1 MARQKMK
8 SQPQRKDASQSRQN
22 VAQPPAGSRS
32 GASYP
37 RQQAAAR
44 SSLSTPSQGS
54 GQGWR
59 ASKRSSKLGKQVRRD
74 AKAERF
80 RDDVDRGVK
89 AAGYGFVEIVRMLLK
104 GLVGLAALVAVLFVV
119 ATGVNAAARWIALQ
133 QAQAQ
138 STPEALAEQAEE
150 NLLIIGAEGT
160 TTVSA
165 EFLAVRLDEEN
176 EQVLGIGI
184 PSGAFMEVPGQ
195 GYERVGDSISAG
207 PEMSLTA
214 ISNYL
219 AVQFAHY
226 VIVDVTVY
234 RDAMTNGSLSDVMAS
249 VQDTNLTAEEQTR
262 VAKFIASVT
271 GENTALVPLPVQPI
285 DLGGETYYEPQ
296 RDQIADLLLQW
307 WGVSVGAEDSAVRVI
322 IYNGVGTAGI
332 AGDAAQQLIEAGMR
346 VVDTRNADRFDYANT
361 LIVVQDGDMAQGSL
375 IAEALGVGEVIDQ
388 PSDQDV
394 ADVIVIIG
402 ADYAPPETTSEKD

>member
-1 MARQKMK
+1 MSTR
-8 SQPQRKDASQSRQN
+8 RE
-22 VAQPPAGSRS
+22 
-32 GASYP
+32 ASYP
-37 RQQAAAR
+37 RQQGASR
-44 SSLSTPSQGS
+44 SSASAPPQGS
-54 GQGWR
+54 RQGWR
-59 ASKRSSKLGKQVRRD
+59 ASKRSSKLGKQVRRN

-89 AAGYGFVEIVRMLLK
+89 AAGFGFVEVLRMLLK
-104 GLVGLAALVAVLFVV
+104 GLVGLAALVAVLFVL
-119 ATGVNAAARWIALQ
+119 ATGVNAAARWTALQ
-133 QAQAQ
+133 QAQSQ

-150 NLLIIGAEGT
+150 NLLIIGVEGT

-176 EQVLGIGI
+176 KQVLGIGI

-195 GYERVGDSISAG
+195 GYERVGDSISGG

-234 RDAMTNGSLSDVMAS
+234 QDAMTNGSLSDVMAA
-249 VQDTNLTAEEQTR
+249 VQDTNLTAEEQTK
-262 VAKFIASVT
+262 VTEFIASVS
-271 GENTALVPLPVQPI
+271 GDNTALVPLPVQPI

-296 RDQIADLLLQW
+296 KDQIADLLLQW
-307 WGVSVGAEDSAVRVI
+307 WGVSVGAEDGAVRVI
-322 IYNGVGTAGI
+322 IYNGVGTPGI

-361 LIVVQDGDMAQGSL
+361 LIVVQDGDMAQGNL

-402 ADYAPPETTSEKD
+402 ADYVPPETTSEKD

>member
-1 MARQKMK
+1 MARQNMT
-8 SQPQRKDASQSRQN
+8 SQPQREDAPQSRQN

-89 AAGYGFVEIVRMLLK
+89 AAGYGFVEVVRMLLK

-176 EQVLGIGI
+176 GQVLGIGI

-195 GYERVGDSISAG
+195 GYERVGDSISGG

-249 VQDTNLTAEEQTR
+249 VQGTNLTAEEQTK
-262 VAKFIASVT
+262 VTEFIASVT

>member
-1 MARQKMK
+1 MK

>member
-1 MARQKMK
+1 MK

-195 GYERVGDSISAG
+195 GYERVGDSISGG